1 MPYKPVVSIPSM
13 SLPGVTKSDVAV
25 VSGISR
31 VKFAILFFFPV
42 FPLVFEVLPSL
53 VALLLFVT
61 GVATVVTTAVAVA
74 AEAEAASFNF

>member
-61 GVATVVTTAVAVA
+61 GVATVVTTVAVA